1 MRRLAALLALVAL
14 VLGGAAASR
23 FAGSVHATT
32 IGEPI
37 VAGTPN
43 ATPGIPTNPDPRDRV
58 PNPDGPI
65 TPKPIQGIP
74 SIVPTRL
81 DAPVGEATFGAAAAS
96 AQALKEQPWQFNFT
110 ANGLLAVASVEFPT
124 GAQLNESSV
133 GGGVQFAPDRL
144 FCLVTITGDFTQP
157 APAPGSSGPL
167 GKPMQ
172 PRAVY
177 VLYDAR
183 TGNYLGMGGLK

>member
-1 MRRLAALLALVAL
+1 MRRLAVLLALVAL
-14 VLGGAAASR
+14 VLGVAAASR

-37 VAGTPN
+37 VAGTPK
-43 ATPGIPTNPDPRDRV
+43 ATSGIPTNPDPRDRV

-74 SIVPTRL
+74 SIVPIRP
-81 DAPVGEATFGAAAAS
+81 DAPVGVPTFDAAAAS

-110 ANGLLAVASVEFPT
+110 ANGPLVVASVGFPT

-133 GGGVQFAPDRL
+133 SGGVQFAPDRL
-144 FCLVTITGDFTQP
+144 FCLVTVAGDFMQP
-157 APAPGSSGPL
+157 APAPDSSGPL
-167 GKPMQ
+167 GKPTQ